1 MNDKE
6 IDVLAINE
14 TRMDDSV
21 PIESIAIQGYNWI
34 SKNRNRSGGG
44 IGLFIRDS
52 INFRPRTDLN
62 NLDIEILTIQICK
75 HNVKRFLITTWYRPP
90 NDPVDTLYRFEN
102 CLQLIDNDNKES
114 IILGDV
120 NYDFLSASLSPH
132 ASELKFITGLYQY
145 EQLISEP
152 TRVTK
157 DTRTLIDHF
166 YTINPDNIIPKGVST
181 VSISDLYLIYGI
193 RKFKVC
199 KENAKI
205 IEYRDYTNISTNKY
219 SCATYKITYPI
230 LTWINTIQIYLGRF
244 GRINSSESGTTMPQ

>member
-1 MNDKE
+1 VLVPTIRGFKIASLNITSLPIE

-44 IGLFIRDS
+44 IVFFIRDS

-62 NLDIEILTIQICK
+62 NLDIEILTIQISK
-75 HNVKRFLITTWYRPP
+75 HNVKPFLITTWYRPP

-114 IILGDV
+114 
-120 NYDFLSASLSPH
+120 PQ

-166 YTINPDNIIPKGVST
+166 YTTNPDNTISKGEST
-181 VSISDLYLIYGI
+181 VSI
-193 RKFKVC
+193 K
-199 KENAKI
+199 
-205 IEYRDYTNISTNKY
+205 
-219 SCATYKITYPI
+219 
-230 LTWINTIQIYLGRF
+230 
-244 GRINSSESGTTMPQ
+244 